1 MKSLKQYI
9 KEEITR
15 LSEKQYPAPPEIL
28 DVLRNKLRLN
38 PLIRYIENLKAVNSV
53 PPSYRVFLLNG
64 EFFDIIYEDFSLLAK
79 IGSKEY
85 FLNDIDEKNYA
96 IKDINRLLTKRPV
109 TPFTAPEG
117 EEGEE
122 GEEDMGMGGAGGAG
136 GAGGGAT
143 PPPPPPPL
151 AGGGGGDSDVA
162 MEPDEEEPEEE
173 PAEEPEEA

>member
-1 MKSLKQYI
+1 MVSLVIILDKMKKLKQYI
-9 KEEITR
+9 KEEITG

-96 IKDINRLLTKRPV
+96 IKHINRLLTGVKV
-109 TPFTAPEG
+109 KPE
-117 EEGEE
+117 EEEE
-122 GEEDMGMGGAGGAG
+122 GEEDMGGDMGGDIPPL
-136 GAGGGAT
+136 
-143 PPPPPPPL
+143 PPPP
-151 AGGGGGDSDVA
+151 
-162 MEPDEEEPEEE
+162 EEEE
-173 PAEEPEEA
+173 PAEV

>member
-1 MKSLKQYI
+1 MKNLKQYI

-15 LSEKQYPAPPEIL
+15 LSEKQYAAPLEIL

-38 PLIRYIENLKAVNSV
+38 PLIRYIENLKAVNSI

-96 IKDINRLLTKRPV
+96 IKHINRLLIGVKV
-109 TPFTAPEG
+109 KPEE

-122 GEEDMGMGGAGGAG
+122 GEEDMGGDMGGDIPPL
-136 GAGGGAT
+136 
-143 PPPPPPPL
+143 PPP
-151 AGGGGGDSDVA
+151 
-162 MEPDEEEPEEE
+162 PEEE
-173 PAEEPEEA
+173 PPEA

>member
-1 MKSLKQYI
+1 MKNLKQYI
-9 KEEITR
+9 KEEINR

-96 IKDINRLLTKRPV
+96 IKDINRLLTRSKV
-109 TPFTAPEG
+109 KPE
-117 EEGEE
+117 EEGGE
-122 GEEDMGMGGAGGAG
+122 GEEDMGGDIPPL
-136 GAGGGAT
+136 
-143 PPPPPPPL
+143 PPPPEKEPP
-151 AGGGGGDSDVA
+151 
-162 MEPDEEEPEEE
+162 PEEE
-173 PAEEPEEA
+173 PPEA

>member
-9 KEEITR
+9 KEEITK
-15 LSEKQYPAPPEIL
+15 LQEEQYPAPPEIL

-96 IKDINRLLTKRPV
+96 IKHINRLLTRSKIK
-109 TPFTAPEG
+109 PE
-117 EEGEE
+117 EEGGEE
-122 GEEDMGMGGAGGAG
+122 GEEDMGGDMGGDIPPL
-136 GAGGGAT
+136 
-143 PPPPPPPL
+143 PPPP
-151 AGGGGGDSDVA
+151 
-162 MEPDEEEPEEE
+162 EEEEEEPTEV
-173 PAEEPEEA
+173 